1 MFLFFNKIN
10 KLGLWVGVGWSEVV
24 RGARGRSIAYFCLHF
39 TFNPIKGMLLAFVAA
54 FLP

>member
-24 RGARGRSIAYFCLHF
+24 RGAKWGQGSLDRTFLFTLYFQS
-39 TFNPIKGMLLAFVAA
+39 N
-54 FLP
+54 